1 MPTQVT
7 NYQCP
12 ACTGPLHYS
21 AKSGKLAC
29 DYCGSSFDV
38 AEIEALYARKE
49 AEAAAAKQAADA
61 KAEAAQAAK
70 AEAAEAAAASG
81 GWDTSDLSRDWGAE
95 ADGLRV
101 YSCPSCG
108 AELICDQSTA
118 ATACPYCGNPA
129 IVPGQFSGAL
139 RPDYILPFRLSK
151 DDAVQALR
159 AHYKGKPFLPR
170 SFTSANHIEQIQGVY
185 VPFWLFDG
193 GAEGAASYRASN
205 TNVFETGDYEIT
217 ETRHYHVVR
226 AGSLAFEKI
235 PVDASS
241 KMPDDHMDSIEPFD
255 YAQLRP
261 FSTAYLPGYLADKYD
276 VTIDDSRD
284 RADTRCRETLAQ
296 ALRDTVTGY
305 GACVTEREDIALR
318 RGKVHYALLPVWML
332 STKWHGQDFL
342 FAMNGQTGKLVGNLP
357 TDRGRVWG
365 MFAAIAAPLT
375 VALTAILQ
383 FLRDGG
389 DGYETQTF
397 RPAARAAAGR
407 DARSTGA
414 GRRGLGHGRGR
425 PAHRPTDQPALA
437 ARRRPRA
444 QQRRRRVHPHR
455 GRLCRLRLHRRG
467 DGVLHALPQRLARR
481 R

>member
-29 DYCGSSFDV
+29 DYCDSSFDV

-342 FAMNGQTGKLVGNLP
+342 FAMNGQTGKLVGDLP
-357 TDRGRVWG
+357 TDRGRFWG

-383 FLRDGG
+383 FL
-389 DGYETQTF
+389 
-397 RPAARAAAGR
+397 
-407 DARSTGA
+407 
-414 GRRGLGHGRGR
+414 L
-425 PAHRPTDQPALA
+425 
-437 ARRRPRA
+437 
-444 QQRRRRVHPHR
+444 
-455 GRLCRLRLHRRG
+455 
-467 DGVLHALPQRLARR
+467 
-481 R
+481 

>member
-139 RPDYILPFRLSK
+139 GPDYILPFRLSK

-332 STKWHGQDFL
+332 STKWRGQDFL
-342 FAMNGQTGKLVGNLP
+342 FAMNGQTGKLVGDLP
-357 TDRGRVWG
+357 TDRGRFWG

-383 FLRDGG
+383 FL
-389 DGYETQTF
+389 
-397 RPAARAAAGR
+397 
-407 DARSTGA
+407 
-414 GRRGLGHGRGR
+414 L
-425 PAHRPTDQPALA
+425 
-437 ARRRPRA
+437 
-444 QQRRRRVHPHR
+444 
-455 GRLCRLRLHRRG
+455 
-467 DGVLHALPQRLARR
+467 
-481 R
+481 

>member
-205 TNVFETGDYEIT
+205 TNVFETGDYETT

-332 STKWHGQDFL
+332 STKWRGQDFL
-342 FAMNGQTGKLVGNLP
+342 FAMNGQTGKLVGDLP
-357 TDRGRVWG
+357 TDRGRFWG

-383 FLRDGG
+383 FL
-389 DGYETQTF
+389 
-397 RPAARAAAGR
+397 
-407 DARSTGA
+407 
-414 GRRGLGHGRGR
+414 L
-425 PAHRPTDQPALA
+425 
-437 ARRRPRA
+437 
-444 QQRRRRVHPHR
+444 
-455 GRLCRLRLHRRG
+455 
-467 DGVLHALPQRLARR
+467 
-481 R
+481 

>member
-129 IVPGQFSGAL
+129 IVPEQFSGAL
-139 RPDYILPFRLSK
+139 RPDSILPFRLSK

-205 TNVFETGDYEIT
+205 TNVYETGDYEIT

-255 YAQLRP
+255 YTQLRP

-284 RADTRCRETLAQ
+284 RADTRCCETLAQ

-332 STKWHGQDFL
+332 STKWRGQDFL
-342 FAMNGQTGKLVGNLP
+342 FAMNGQTGKLVGDLP
-357 TDRGRVWG
+357 TDRGRFWG

-375 VALTAILQ
+375 VALTTILQ
-383 FLRDGG
+383 FL
-389 DGYETQTF
+389 
-397 RPAARAAAGR
+397 
-407 DARSTGA
+407 
-414 GRRGLGHGRGR
+414 L
-425 PAHRPTDQPALA
+425 
-437 ARRRPRA
+437 
-444 QQRRRRVHPHR
+444 
-455 GRLCRLRLHRRG
+455 
-467 DGVLHALPQRLARR
+467 
-481 R
+481 

>member
-21 AKSGKLAC
+21 AKSGKLEC
-29 DYCGSSFDV
+29 DYCDSSFDV

-318 RGKVHYALLPVWML
+318 RSKVHYALLPVWML
-332 STKWHGQDFL
+332 STKWRGQDFL
-342 FAMNGQTGKLVGNLP
+342 FAMNGQTGKLVGDLP
-357 TDRGRVWG
+357 TDRGRFWG

-383 FLRDGG
+383 FL
-389 DGYETQTF
+389 
-397 RPAARAAAGR
+397 
-407 DARSTGA
+407 
-414 GRRGLGHGRGR
+414 L
-425 PAHRPTDQPALA
+425 
-437 ARRRPRA
+437 
-444 QQRRRRVHPHR
+444 
-455 GRLCRLRLHRRG
+455 
-467 DGVLHALPQRLARR
+467 
-481 R
+481 

>member
-29 DYCGSSFDV
+29 DYCDSSFDV

-170 SFTSANHIEQIQGVY
+170 SFTSANHVEQIQGVY

-318 RGKVHYALLPVWML
+318 RSKVHYALLPVWML

-342 FAMNGQTGKLVGNLP
+342 FAMNGQTGKLVGDLP
-357 TDRGRVWG
+357 TDRGRFWG

-383 FLRDGG
+383 FL
-389 DGYETQTF
+389 
-397 RPAARAAAGR
+397 
-407 DARSTGA
+407 
-414 GRRGLGHGRGR
+414 L
-425 PAHRPTDQPALA
+425 
-437 ARRRPRA
+437 
-444 QQRRRRVHPHR
+444 
-455 GRLCRLRLHRRG
+455 
-467 DGVLHALPQRLARR
+467 
-481 R
+481 

>member
-21 AKSGKLAC
+21 AKSGKLEC

-49 AEAAAAKQAADA
+49 AEAAAAKQEAEAAAAKQAADA

-70 AEAAEAAAASG
+70 DEAAEAAVASG

-205 TNVFETGDYEIT
+205 TNVYETGDYEIT

-255 YAQLRP
+255 YTQLRP

-342 FAMNGQTGKLVGNLP
+342 FAMNGQTGKLVGDLP
-357 TDRGRVWG
+357 TDRGRFWG

-383 FLRDGG
+383 FL
-389 DGYETQTF
+389 
-397 RPAARAAAGR
+397 
-407 DARSTGA
+407 
-414 GRRGLGHGRGR
+414 L
-425 PAHRPTDQPALA
+425 
-437 ARRRPRA
+437 
-444 QQRRRRVHPHR
+444 
-455 GRLCRLRLHRRG
+455 
-467 DGVLHALPQRLARR
+467 
-481 R
+481 

>member
-21 AKSGKLAC
+21 AKSGKLEC

-81 GWDTSDLSRDWGAE
+81 GWDTSDLSRDWGAG

-332 STKWHGQDFL
+332 STKWRGQDFL
-342 FAMNGQTGKLVGNLP
+342 FAMNGQTGKLVGDLP
-357 TDRGRVWG
+357 TDRGRFWG

-383 FLRDGG
+383 FL
-389 DGYETQTF
+389 
-397 RPAARAAAGR
+397 
-407 DARSTGA
+407 
-414 GRRGLGHGRGR
+414 L
-425 PAHRPTDQPALA
+425 
-437 ARRRPRA
+437 
-444 QQRRRRVHPHR
+444 
-455 GRLCRLRLHRRG
+455 
-467 DGVLHALPQRLARR
+467 
-481 R
+481 

>member
-49 AEAAAAKQAADA
+49 AEAAAARQAADA

-70 AEAAEAAAASG
+70 DEAAEAAAASG

-129 IVPGQFSGAL
+129 IVPGQLSGAL

-205 TNVFETGDYEIT
+205 TNVYETGDYEIT

-342 FAMNGQTGKLVGNLP
+342 FAMNGQTGKLVGDLP
-357 TDRGRVWG
+357 TDRGRFWG

-383 FLRDGG
+383 FL
-389 DGYETQTF
+389 
-397 RPAARAAAGR
+397 
-407 DARSTGA
+407 
-414 GRRGLGHGRGR
+414 L
-425 PAHRPTDQPALA
+425 
-437 ARRRPRA
+437 
-444 QQRRRRVHPHR
+444 
-455 GRLCRLRLHRRG
+455 
-467 DGVLHALPQRLARR
+467 
-481 R
+481 

>member
-21 AKSGKLAC
+21 AKSGKLEC

-70 AEAAEAAAASG
+70 DEAAEAAAASG

-284 RADTRCRETLAQ
+284 RADMRCRETLAQ

-332 STKWHGQDFL
+332 STKWRGQDFL
-342 FAMNGQTGKLVGNLP
+342 FAMNGQTGKLVGDLP
-357 TDRGRVWG
+357 TDRGRFWS

-383 FLRDGG
+383 FL
-389 DGYETQTF
+389 
-397 RPAARAAAGR
+397 
-407 DARSTGA
+407 
-414 GRRGLGHGRGR
+414 L
-425 PAHRPTDQPALA
+425 
-437 ARRRPRA
+437 
-444 QQRRRRVHPHR
+444 
-455 GRLCRLRLHRRG
+455 
-467 DGVLHALPQRLARR
+467 
-481 R
+481 

>member
-205 TNVFETGDYEIT
+205 TNVYETGDYEIT

-332 STKWHGQDFL
+332 STKWRGQDFL
-342 FAMNGQTGKLVGNLP
+342 FAMNGQTGKLIGDLP
-357 TDRGRVWG
+357 TDRGRFWG

-383 FLRDGG
+383 FL
-389 DGYETQTF
+389 
-397 RPAARAAAGR
+397 
-407 DARSTGA
+407 
-414 GRRGLGHGRGR
+414 L
-425 PAHRPTDQPALA
+425 
-437 ARRRPRA
+437 
-444 QQRRRRVHPHR
+444 
-455 GRLCRLRLHRRG
+455 
-467 DGVLHALPQRLARR
+467 
-481 R
+481 

>member
-21 AKSGKLAC
+21 AKSGKLEC

-70 AEAAEAAAASG
+70 DEAAEAAAASG

-139 RPDYILPFRLSK
+139 RPDSILPFRLSK

-193 GAEGAASYRASN
+193 GTEGAASYRASN
-205 TNVFETGDYEIT
+205 TNVYEAGDYEIT

-332 STKWHGQDFL
+332 STKWRGQDFL
-342 FAMNGQTGKLVGNLP
+342 FAMNGQTGKLVGDLP
-357 TDRGRVWG
+357 TDRGRFWG

-383 FLRDGG
+383 FL
-389 DGYETQTF
+389 
-397 RPAARAAAGR
+397 
-407 DARSTGA
+407 
-414 GRRGLGHGRGR
+414 L
-425 PAHRPTDQPALA
+425 
-437 ARRRPRA
+437 
-444 QQRRRRVHPHR
+444 
-455 GRLCRLRLHRRG
+455 
-467 DGVLHALPQRLARR
+467 
-481 R
+481 

>member
-12 ACTGPLHYS
+12 ACTGPPHYS
-21 AKSGKLAC
+21 AKSGKLEC

-70 AEAAEAAAASG
+70 DEAAEAAAASG

-205 TNVFETGDYEIT
+205 TNVYETGDYEIT

-332 STKWHGQDFL
+332 STKWRGQDFL
-342 FAMNGQTGKLVGNLP
+342 FAMNGQTGKLVGDLP
-357 TDRGRVWG
+357 TDRGRFWG

-383 FLRDGG
+383 FL
-389 DGYETQTF
+389 
-397 RPAARAAAGR
+397 
-407 DARSTGA
+407 
-414 GRRGLGHGRGR
+414 L
-425 PAHRPTDQPALA
+425 
-437 ARRRPRA
+437 
-444 QQRRRRVHPHR
+444 
-455 GRLCRLRLHRRG
+455 
-467 DGVLHALPQRLARR
+467 
-481 R
+481 

>member
-21 AKSGKLAC
+21 AKSGKLEC

-38 AEIEALYARKE
+38 AEIETLYARKE
-49 AEAAAAKQAADA
+49 AEATAAKQAADA

-241 KMPDDHMDSIEPFD
+241 KMPDDHMDSIEPCD

-332 STKWHGQDFL
+332 STKWRGQDFL
-342 FAMNGQTGKLVGNLP
+342 FAMNGQTGKLVGDLP
-357 TDRGRVWG
+357 TDRGRFWG

-383 FLRDGG
+383 FL
-389 DGYETQTF
+389 
-397 RPAARAAAGR
+397 
-407 DARSTGA
+407 
-414 GRRGLGHGRGR
+414 L
-425 PAHRPTDQPALA
+425 
-437 ARRRPRA
+437 
-444 QQRRRRVHPHR
+444 
-455 GRLCRLRLHRRG
+455 
-467 DGVLHALPQRLARR
+467 
-481 R
+481 

>member
-21 AKSGKLAC
+21 AKSGKLEC

-49 AEAAAAKQAADA
+49 AESAAAKQEAEAAAAKQAADA

-70 AEAAEAAAASG
+70 DEAAEAAAASG

-205 TNVFETGDYEIT
+205 TNVYETGDYEIT

-255 YAQLRP
+255 YTQLRP

-342 FAMNGQTGKLVGNLP
+342 FAMNGQTGKLVGDLP
-357 TDRGRVWG
+357 TDRGRFWG

-383 FLRDGG
+383 FL
-389 DGYETQTF
+389 
-397 RPAARAAAGR
+397 
-407 DARSTGA
+407 
-414 GRRGLGHGRGR
+414 L
-425 PAHRPTDQPALA
+425 
-437 ARRRPRA
+437 
-444 QQRRRRVHPHR
+444 
-455 GRLCRLRLHRRG
+455 
-467 DGVLHALPQRLARR
+467 
-481 R
+481 